1 MVAIF
6 TRSQRM
12 RTRIAILGVCIF
24 LIMLPG
30 YSIAQESGSA
40 IPACADDE
48 VALIILSMRE
58 YVEAFT
64 NIEADL
70 SEVDTVQQ
78 LSTSTS
84 TLVNLRNRWWDEIV
98 PAFPRCDLAIRIS
111 LLVGRTVDDFAL
123 YFTLVQAGYLDDAN
137 IQQESL
143 ERLLPETGSLFQFV
157 ADANTDLL
165 SKWLELSEFE
175 PLAIIYHI
183 TSLQTVNGR
192 SCPRV
197 NCDVIRQYPSGAE
210 IDVVG
215 IVDGDAVDA
224 NVEWLHLIDDGVDVY
239 IHSALASPS

>member
-1 MVAIF
+1 
-6 TRSQRM
+6 
-12 RTRIAILGVCIF
+12 
-24 LIMLPG
+24 
-30 YSIAQESGSA
+30 
-40 IPACADDE
+40 
-48 VALIILSMRE
+48 
-58 YVEAFT
+58 
-64 NIEADL
+64 
-70 SEVDTVQQ
+70 
-78 LSTSTS
+78 
-84 TLVNLRNRWWDEIV
+84 RNRWWDEIV

-123 YFTLVQAGYLDDAN
+123 YFTLVQAGYLDDAS